1 MDLPKIKLPT
11 SPTTLVITITLLC
24 VVGLGAWT
32 SYTYFF
38 QSAPEVSTTIKAQQ
52 YYNNELKTITAE
64 LEKFKTYQID
74 TSNPI
79 DTGKTDPFKP
89 F

>member
-1 MDLPKIKLPT
+1 MDMPKFKLPT
-11 SPTTLVITITLLC
+11 SPTTIVSGITLLC
-24 VVGLGAWT
+24 VVGLGLWT

-38 QSAPEVSTTIKAQQ
+38 QPAPAVPTTIQPQQ
-52 YYNNELKTITAE
+52 YYNNELKSITSE
-64 LEKFKTYQID
+64 LEKYKTYSID

-79 DTGKTDPFKP
+79 DTGKNDPFKP